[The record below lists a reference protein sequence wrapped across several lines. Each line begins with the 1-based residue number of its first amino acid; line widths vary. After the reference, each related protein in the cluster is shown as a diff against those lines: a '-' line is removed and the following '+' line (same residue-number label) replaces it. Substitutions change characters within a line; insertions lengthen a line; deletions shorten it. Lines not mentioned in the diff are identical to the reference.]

1 MHRLAIL
8 PALVLL
14 TLSPTY
20 AACETSILSA
30 RGHGEFS
37 VYPDKAIIHFSIVV
51 VREDALSAA
60 SDAAAIFDDI
70 VSRLHDLNVEREGI
84 VTTRFAVFKKMDRQL
99 PRMEEVLIGYA
110 SSHDFKVEITE
121 FKSIGVIVNAV
132 LGAGA
137 TSVQNIV
144 FVSSD
149 LGRAQQQALA
159 DAAKAAHQQ
168 AMTMASAVGGKL
180 GRLLQMESERYGQEV
195 ADSFGGGAVSVPVTI
210 VPDQIVARM
219 QVSAKWE
226 YLPEEE

>member
-1 MHRLAIL
+1 MLLA
-8 PALVLL
+8 
-14 TLSPTY
+14 LSPTY
-20 AACETSILSA
+20 AASEASILSA
-30 RGHGEFS
+30 RGYGEFS

-60 SDAAAIFDDI
+60 SDAATIFDDI
-70 VSRLHDLNVEREGI
+70 VTRLHDLNVKREGI
-84 VTTRFAVFKKMDRQL
+84 VTTRFAVFEKKDRQL
-99 PRMEEVLIGYA
+99 PRMEEVLIGY
-110 SSHDFKVEITE
+110 SSNHNFKVEITE

-144 FVSSD
+144 FVSSE

-180 GRLLQMESERYGQEV
+180 GRLLQMESERYSEY
-195 ADSFGGGAVSVPVTI
+195 AEDSFGGGAVSVPVTI
-210 VPDQIVARM
+210 VPDRIIARM

-226 YLPEEE
+226 YLPEEK

>member
-1 MHRLAIL
+1 M
-8 PALVLL
+8 
-14 TLSPTY
+14 
-20 AACETSILSA
+20 
-30 RGHGEFS
+30 
-37 VYPDKAIIHFSIVV
+37 IHFSIVV

-70 VSRLHDLNVEREGI
+70 VTRLHDLNVEREDI
-84 VTTRFAVFKKMDRQL
+84 VTTRFAVFEKKDRQL
-99 PRMEEVLIGYA
+99 PRMEEVLIGY
-110 SSHDFKVEITE
+110 SSNHNFKVEIIE

-144 FVSSD
+144 FVSSE

-180 GRLLQMESERYGQEV
+180 GRLLQMESERYSEYV
-195 ADSFGGGAVSVPVTI
+195 EDSFGGGAVSVPVTI
-210 VPDQIVARM
+210 VPDRIVARM

-226 YLPEEE
+226 YLPENK